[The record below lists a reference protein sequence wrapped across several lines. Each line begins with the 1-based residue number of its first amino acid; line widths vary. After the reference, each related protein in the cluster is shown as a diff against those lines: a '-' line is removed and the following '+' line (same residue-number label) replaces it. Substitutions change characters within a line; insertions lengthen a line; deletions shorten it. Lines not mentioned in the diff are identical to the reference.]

1 MFGSINLDVN
11 SLLAAGGLVME
22 EVYSYQRMREDLA
35 RLCEQFPFLYVESIG
50 KSVAGREIPVIRMGT
65 GPIEIHYNAAMHA
78 NEWITAPLLMRFLE
92 EAACAYMQGSCYRGK
107 DMQQIFSETSLWV
120 VPMVNPDGVELVY
133 TDPYD
138 FQNWKANLR
147 GVDLNDQYPAHWEE
161 ERARRTV
168 LVPGESDYGGEAP
181 LTEPEA
187 VALASFTCLHDFQL
201 VIALHT
207 QGREIYWNY
216 RDLEPPGSEAIADR
230 FAQVSG
236 YKAVKLTDS
245 DAGYKDWFIQE
256 FGRPGFTVE
265 VGLGTNPL
273 PHNLLPQLY
282 EEVADILLEGL
293 TVFMNSFGPPSYT
306 D

>member
-1 MFGSINLDVN
+1 MKEG
-11 SLLAAGGLVME
+11 
-22 EVYSYQRMREDLA
+22 YSYQRMRVDLE
-35 RLCEQFPFLYVESIG
+35 RLCVQFPFLEVESVG
-50 KSVAGREIPVIRMGT
+50 QSVEGREIPVVRLGT

-78 NEWITAPLLMRFLE
+78 NEWITAPILMRFLE
-92 EAACAYMQGSCYRGK
+92 EAACAYMLGCCYRGK
-107 DMQQIFSETSLWV
+107 DMQEILSEMSLWV
-120 VPMVNPDGVELVY
+120 IPMVNPDGVELVHS
-133 TDPYD
+133 DPD
-138 FQNWKANLR
+138 NFRNWKANFR
-147 GVDLNDQYPAHWEE
+147 GVDLNDQFPAHWEE
-161 ERARRTV
+161 ERARRNM
-168 LVPGESDYGGEAP
+168 LFPGERDYGGEAP

-187 VALASFTCLHDFQL
+187 IALASFTCLHDFQL

-216 RDLEPPGSEAIADR
+216 RDLEPPVSEAIANR

-265 VGLGTNPL
+265 VGSGSNPL
-273 PHNLLPQLY
+273 PPDQLPLLY

-293 TVFMNSFGPPSYT
+293 TVFMNRFGPPTYT

>member
-1 MFGSINLDVN
+1 
-11 SLLAAGGLVME
+11 ME
-22 EVYSYQRMREDLA
+22 EGYSYQRMREELK
-35 RLCEQFPFLYVESIG
+35 RICEHFPFLHVESIG
-50 KSVAGREIPVIRMGT
+50 QSLAGREIPVVRLGT

-92 EAACAYMQGSCYRGK
+92 EAACAYMFGSFYRGK
-107 DMQQIFSETSLWV
+107 DMQQIFSQTSLWA
-120 VPMVNPDGVELVY
+120 VPMVNPDGVELVH

-147 GVDLNDQYPAHWEE
+147 GVDLNDQFPAHWEK
-161 ERARRTV
+161 ERARRNV
-168 LVPGESDYGGEAP
+168 QMPGERDYGGEAP

-236 YKAVKLTDS
+236 YKAVKLSDS
-245 DAGYKDWFIQE
+245 DAGYKDWFIQQ

-265 VGLGTNPL
+265 VGWGTNPL
-273 PHNLLPQLY
+273 PPDLLPLLY
-282 EEVADILLEGL
+282 DEVADILLEGL
-293 TVFMNSFGPPSYT
+293 TVL
-306 D
+306 